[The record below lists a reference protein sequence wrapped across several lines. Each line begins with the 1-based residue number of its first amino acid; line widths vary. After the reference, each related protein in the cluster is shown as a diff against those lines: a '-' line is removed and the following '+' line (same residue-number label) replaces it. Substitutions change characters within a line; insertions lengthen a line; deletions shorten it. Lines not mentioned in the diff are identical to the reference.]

1 MNNSKQVL
9 LENLE
14 FLFKQNN
21 FRDACLFYQN
31 NNKIISEE
39 EYSSLYSNQII
50 NFKEQLIKKCE
61 IGKQEFLKLA
71 YANTCEELDSYIEFL
86 DEIVNL
92 LEKFSFKEADIF
104 FINNNSFGFKKN
116 DYISIKATYILKYF
130 KSILP
135 NIALDRE
142 KTIAIADFSKY
153 QLLDARAGSGKTT
166 TICLRTKL
174 LIEKYGI
181 KPSEILILAFN
192 NCVPEKINKDLNYKY
207 NIKNFSNAMTF
218 HKFAG
223 AITGNRVSKNII
235 EDNLRYAINKV
246 LSNENLYKKLYEFYK
261 YPLLLDD
268 TFQPSMSDEEFY
280 FSRKTMRYLTLDGQE
295 VDSYGEKYIA
305 DYLFERN
312 IPYKCQP
319 RIILSQGEKAD
330 FGLKCQIYCPDF
342 WLKINDQTFYWEHW
356 AGTSFEELKNNV
368 LIKDPNRYLRGI
380 EIKKKFMQ
388 KRGYKLIETHSR
400 NSKCKEN
407 FEKFLDNI
415 FREKLGYIPKKLSK
429 EKLLNKIKKFY
440 KKTKLEQTFESFI
453 KQIDNRLI
461 DIYTLQKR
469 SKNFSKGLANF
480 LEIGLDIYNEYNNTK
495 NTPDFNDLIKNATQ
509 KIKHNYNT
517 CIFNENGDKLENVK
531 YIMIDE
537 YQDFSALFYN
547 LIKNIKLKNSQLN
560 IFCVGDNLQSI
571 YSFAGA
577 NKNYIENFQKYF
589 SMQSSIRSLTM
600 NYRSKYELVQFTNQ
614 LAVNKC
620 RELSRANKINIGGE
634 IYNIKVDET
643 YINNET
649 CFEIINDTKDKIL
662 AKYLKTIEFIIKSNI
677 NKTILI
683 LSRTKYLYDIEIE
696 KLFKDNLEKYNN
708 FEILTMHKSKGLE
721 YDIII
726 LLNANEGVIPMI
738 NTMSETQQI
747 FGVSINDILDEELR
761 LLYVAL
767 TRAKEKIY
775 ILNESYCSSEII
787 QSLTPKETYI
797 YDNKLTKYN
806 IAYRQ
811 ASNKAEWKEA
821 NKVKFDLS
829 KEIANDIEKTY
840 GSDYSW
846 EY

>member
-1 MNNSKQVL
+1 MNNLKKEY

-14 FLFKQNN
+14 YLFKQNN
-21 FRDACLFYQN
+21 FLDAFHFYQN

-39 EYSSLYSNQII
+39 EYSSLYSDQIRT
-50 NFKEQLIKKCE
+50 FKEQLTKRCE

-71 YANTCEELDSYIEFL
+71 YANTCEELDNYIEFL
-86 DEIVNL
+86 DEIINL

-104 FINNNSFGFKKN
+104 FINNNLFGLEKN

-142 KTIAIADFSKY
+142 KALAIADFSKF

-192 NCVPEKINKDLNYKY
+192 NCVPEKINKDFNDKY

-223 AITGNRVSKNII
+223 TITGNRVSKNII

-268 TFQPSMSDEEFY
+268 TFQPGMSNEEFY
-280 FSRKTMRYLTLDGQE
+280 FSRKTMHYLALDGQE

-305 DYLFERN
+305 DYLFERD
-312 IPYKCQP
+312 ILYKCQP
-319 RIILSQGEKAD
+319 RIILSQDEKAY

-342 WLKINDQTFYWEHW
+342 SIKINNQTFYWEHW

-388 KRGYKLIETHSR
+388 NRGYKLIETNSR
-400 NSKCKEN
+400 DSKCREN
-407 FEKFLDNI
+407 FEKILDNI
-415 FREKLGYIPKKLSK
+415 FQEKLGYIPKKLSK

-453 KQIDNRLI
+453 NQIDNRLI
-461 DIYTLQKR
+461 DIDTLQKQ
-469 SKNFSKGLANF
+469 SKTFPKGFANF
-480 LEIGLDIYNEYNNTK
+480 LEIGLEIYNEYNNTK

-509 KIKHNYNT
+509 KIKYNYNT
-517 CIFNENGDKLENVK
+517 CIFNENGDKLENIK

-547 LIKNIKLKNSQLN
+547 LIENIKLKNSKLN

-589 SMQSSIRSLTM
+589 SLHSSIRSLTM

-614 LAVNKC
+614 LAINKC
-620 RELSRANKINIGGE
+620 RKLSRANKKNIGGE
-634 IYNIKVDET
+634 IYNIKVDAT
-643 YINNET
+643 FINNENR
-649 CFEIINDTKDKIL
+649 FEVTNDTKDKIL

-683 LSRTKYLYDIEIE
+683 LSRTKYLYDIETE
-696 KLFKDNLEKYNN
+696 KLFKDNLGEYNN

-738 NTMSETQQI
+738 NSMSETQQI

-787 QSLTPKETYI
+787 QSLTPKERYI

-806 IAYRQ
+806 IAYR
-811 ASNKAEWKEA
+811 KALDNIEWKEA
-821 NKVKFDLS
+821 NKVKYDLS
-829 KEIANDIEKTY
+829 RERANDIEKTY
-840 GSDYSW
+840 GTSYSW

>member
-305 DYLFERN
+305 DYL
-312 IPYKCQP
+312 
-319 RIILSQGEKAD
+319 
-330 FGLKCQIYCPDF
+330 
-342 WLKINDQTFYWEHW
+342 
-356 AGTSFEELKNNV
+356 
-368 LIKDPNRYLRGI
+368 
-380 EIKKKFMQ
+380 
-388 KRGYKLIETHSR
+388 
-400 NSKCKEN
+400 
-407 FEKFLDNI
+407 
-415 FREKLGYIPKKLSK
+415 
-429 EKLLNKIKKFY
+429 
-440 KKTKLEQTFESFI
+440 
-453 KQIDNRLI
+453 
-461 DIYTLQKR
+461 
-469 SKNFSKGLANF
+469 
-480 LEIGLDIYNEYNNTK
+480 
-495 NTPDFNDLIKNATQ
+495 
-509 KIKHNYNT
+509 
-517 CIFNENGDKLENVK
+517 
-531 YIMIDE
+531 
-537 YQDFSALFYN
+537 
-547 LIKNIKLKNSQLN
+547 
-560 IFCVGDNLQSI
+560 
-571 YSFAGA
+571 
-577 NKNYIENFQKYF
+577 
-589 SMQSSIRSLTM
+589 
-600 NYRSKYELVQFTNQ
+600 
-614 LAVNKC
+614 
-620 RELSRANKINIGGE
+620 
-634 IYNIKVDET
+634 
-643 YINNET
+643 
-649 CFEIINDTKDKIL
+649 
-662 AKYLKTIEFIIKSNI
+662 
-677 NKTILI
+677 
-683 LSRTKYLYDIEIE
+683 
-696 KLFKDNLEKYNN
+696 
-708 FEILTMHKSKGLE
+708 
-721 YDIII
+721 
-726 LLNANEGVIPMI
+726 
-738 NTMSETQQI
+738 
-747 FGVSINDILDEELR
+747 
-761 LLYVAL
+761 
-767 TRAKEKIY
+767 
-775 ILNESYCSSEII
+775 
-787 QSLTPKETYI
+787 
-797 YDNKLTKYN
+797 
-806 IAYRQ
+806 
-811 ASNKAEWKEA
+811 
-821 NKVKFDLS
+821 
-829 KEIANDIEKTY
+829 
-840 GSDYSW
+840 
-846 EY
+846 